1 MLSDILSNILL
12 VRLLE
17 YAFVGSFAVGAAIT
31 GVQWLARRR
40 REQRAR
46 EAEDADNAA
55 AP

>member
-40 REQRAR
+40 REQRAP
-46 EAEDADNAA
+46 DADDGGGDGAG
-55 AP
+55 